1 MMVHRWTDRQ
11 WTEREK
17 HERVPSV
24 RFADRGSGQL
34 AAHAVEGNSIKENY
48 WKTLLSMAGIHATS
62 GKKLESN
69 GPSPSEN
76 NAALISNALILPPFG

>member
-1 MMVHRWTDRQ
+1 MDRA
-11 WTEREK
+11 RETR
-17 HERVPSV
+17 ESAI

-62 GKKLESN
+62 GKKFESN

-76 NAALISNALILPPFG
+76 NAALISNALILPPFA